1 MSDGTRAEFEAKVR
15 RTLDRAD
22 GREMREPL
30 VSALL
35 AAYDSAT
42 KELRAE
48 RDRAEAR
55 CLKLA
60 EAGTHMTVERDL
72 ARRDRDRLAALLR
85 EAVHELRRIE
95 NEARRESI
103 PESSD
108 AWYVAGI
115 GEGDM
120 ECIRVLLARIA
131 QGGE

>member
-85 EAVHELRRIE
+85 ELTDAATGVTRLMGACSNDPDMITLR
-95 NEARRESI
+95 A
-103 PESSD
+103 
-108 AWYVAGI
+108 
-115 GEGDM
+115 
-120 ECIRVLLARIA
+120 LLARIA
-131 QGGE
+131 QPEADRG